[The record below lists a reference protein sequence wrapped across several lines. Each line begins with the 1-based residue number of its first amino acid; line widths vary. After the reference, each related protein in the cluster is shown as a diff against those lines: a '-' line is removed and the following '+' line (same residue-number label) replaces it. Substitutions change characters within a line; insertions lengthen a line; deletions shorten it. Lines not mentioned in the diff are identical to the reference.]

1 MAWIELKKYFL
12 NKTIRANDVCASV
25 IVCKK
30 TSWKKRIEKKIIL
43 SAVVDYTETFCTCV
57 CCRRGSDGLKKIYI
71 QIHIYIYIWTNCKTL
86 SPTHT
91 LRLTHQK
98 RRVLSFIQ
106 CVDVSSMVFP
116 HFWTKS
122 TRRTSFYTWTYTRT
136 YCIHSRYYITIFF
149 IYFFFLL
156 LLSSPYILAL
166 IENLY

>member
-30 TSWKKRIEKKIIL
+30 TSWKKRIEKKNYSIRCSRLHRDIL
-43 SAVVDYTETFCTCV
+43 HLCVLQTRIRWIKKNIYTDTHV
-57 CCRRGSDGLKKIYI
+57 
-71 QIHIYIYIWTNCKTL
+71 YIWTNCKTL

-149 IYFFFLL
+149 IYIFFLA
-156 LLSSPYILAL
+156 SSL
-166 IENLY
+166 